1 MHRPRDPVA
10 AMRSLLDGIHSARA
24 DGAPLT
30 WLELALR
37 ALRLDPGS
45 AVLTPSLTFCG
56 AVAAID
62 ENTGRTPCTGNTPL
76 R

>member
-37 ALRLDPGS
+37 AVPG
-45 AVLTPSLTFCG
+45 G
-56 AVAAID
+56 REAAEARSD
-62 ENTGRTPCTGNTPL
+62 ELNGNGDEEL
-76 R
+76 AALKQRKS